1 MIKSAQRIKML
12 LSTIAVITAQLFI
25 LTACGAGNQDKDEPD
40 SSSQSQQQSTQ
51 STQSQTTS
59 EPGDT
64 EQTEENQ
71 AMKDSEL
78 YYGTVK
84 EVRKDDNNITQILLD
99 SEKYGEY
106 LMNVQESTVWVDGGK
121 YCKDETYNE
130 TLKEGEGVYI
140 FHSPIQ
146 TRSLPP
152 QSPALAIV
160 RNTPMD
166 AGQAMY
172 HKVEELTI
180 LEDDGQ
186 AGILTDGGSLK
197 VLFDD
202 QTEIVNYQ
210 DGTALTKDD
219 IKVNG
224 HIMAWYSVVAE
235 QYPGQTYTKHILV
248 LPEAASDTDTVVEDV
263 ETVETIETVEIS
275 ASESSEAATK

>member
-1 MIKSAQRIKML
+1 ML

-25 LTACGAGNQDKDEPD
+25 LTACGAGNQGKDEPD
-40 SSSQSQQQSTQ
+40 SSSQSQQQSAQ
-51 STQSQTTS
+51 STQSQATSEPSSEPSS

-84 EVRKDDNNITQILLD
+84 EVRKDDNNNITQILLD
-99 SEKYGEY
+99 SEKYDEY
-106 LMNVQESTVWVDGGK
+106 LMNIQESTVWVDGGK

-219 IKVNG
+219 IKVNC

-248 LPEAASDTDTVVEDV
+248 LPEAASDTDTVVENV
-263 ETVETIETVEIS
+263 GTVEIS

>member
-1 MIKSAQRIKML
+1 ML

-25 LTACGAGNQDKDEPD
+25 LTACGAGNQGKDEPD

-51 STQSQTTS
+51 STQSTQSQTTSEPSS

-84 EVRKDDNNITQILLD
+84 EVRKDDNNNITQILLD

-166 AGQAMY
+166 VGQAMY
-172 HKVEELTI
+172 HKVEQLTI

-219 IKVNG
+219 IKVDG

-248 LPEAASDTDTVVEDV
+248 LPEAASDTDTVVEDA
-263 ETVETIETVEIS
+263 ETVEIS
-275 ASESSEAATK
+275 TSESSEAATK